1 MQQYNDVACL
11 AKMPLKSRSTKSS
24 FLSYLPAFFYDQQ
37 LQSSD
42 DNGSID
48 INSILLIFEEIL
60 GELEETTNNLP
71 TVFYPL
77 SQEQRSGIPFSSD
90 LTEWLAGWAA
100 ISLREDW
107 TPAKKQNLL
116 KNVIPLYRSKGTKDN
131 LIELLKIY
139 AEYATDIKVIEP
151 EDKPFRIL
159 KKGDP
164 NGICLGKGNRIGGAP
179 PFYFEVEITLPRH
192 DSTELVEGEFLKL
205 QREAVKAVIDLNKPA
220 HTEYKLKVN
229 SETIQIGN
237 RSRSV
242 IGKSMLIGNLK
253 KYTSP
258 PARIPLQNPF
268 AVSAT

>member
-1 MQQYNDVACL
+1 MQYYEDVACL
-11 AKMPLKSRSTKSS
+11 AKVPLKSSSTKSN
-24 FLSYLPAFFYDQQ
+24 FLPYLPAFFYDQQ

-42 DNGSID
+42 DNERID

-71 TVFYPL
+71 AFFYPL
-77 SQEQRSGIPFSSD
+77 SQEQRSENPFSSD

-107 TPAKKQNLL
+107 TFAKKQNLL

-139 AEYATDIKVIEP
+139 ADDATDIKVIEP

-159 KKGDP
+159 KKGNP
-164 NGICLGKGNRIGGAP
+164 NGIWLGKGNRIGGAP

-192 DSTELVEGEFLKL
+192 DSAELVEGEFLKR
-205 QREAVKAVIDLNKPA
+205 QRDAVKAVIDLNKPA
-220 HTEYKLKVN
+220 HTKYKLIIN
-229 SETIQIGN
+229 SETIQIRN

-242 IGKSMLIGNLK
+242 IGKNMLIGNLK

-258 PARIPLQNPF
+258 PTRIPLQIPF

>member
-1 MQQYNDVACL
+1 L
-11 AKMPLKSRSTKSS
+11 AKVPLKSSSTKSN

-42 DNGSID
+42 DNERID

-60 GELEETTNNLP
+60 GEIEETTNNLP
-71 TVFYPL
+71 TFFYPL
-77 SQEQRSGIPFSSD
+77 SQEQRTEIPFSTD

-179 PFYFEVEITLPRH
+179 RFYFEVEITLPRH
-192 DSTELVEGEFLKL
+192 DSAELVEGEFLNR
-205 QREAVKAVIDLNKPA
+205 QRAAVKAVIDLNKPA
-220 HTEYKLKVN
+220 HTHYKLTIN
-229 SETIQIGN
+229 SETIKIGEC
-237 RSRSV
+237 SRCT
-242 IGKSMLIGNLK
+242 IGKNMLIGNLK
-253 KYTSP
+253 QYTPLPSSEPFKIPSP
-258 PARIPLQNPF
+258 I
-268 AVSAT
+268 ATA

>member
-1 MQQYNDVACL
+1 MT
-11 AKMPLKSRSTKSS
+11 LKFRSTKSN

-37 LQSSD
+37 SQSSD
-42 DNGSID
+42 DNGRID

-71 TVFYPL
+71 TFFCPL
-77 SQEQRSGIPFSSD
+77 SQEQRSEIPFSSD

-116 KNVIPLYRSKGTKDN
+116 KNIIQLYKRKGTKDN
-131 LIELLKIY
+131 LIDLLKIY
-139 AEYATDIKVIEP
+139 AEDVTDIKVIEP

-159 KKGDP
+159 KKPDL
-164 NGICLGKGNRIGGAP
+164 NGICLGNGNRIGGAP
-179 PFYFEVEITLPRH
+179 PFFFEVKITLPRH
-192 DSTELVEGEFLKL
+192 DSAELVEGEFLKR

-220 HTEYKLKVN
+220 HTEYKLTVN
-229 SETIQIGN
+229 SETIQIRN
-237 RSRSV
+237 RRRSV
-242 IGKSMLIGNLK
+242 IGKNMLIGNLK

-258 PARIPLQNPF
+258 PTRIPL
-268 AVSAT
+268 